1 MPQILGRNSI
11 LHILDN
17 AGTSRNISGDLNNVV
32 LSWTRANAVMT
43 TFGKDTEQR
52 IAGVRDA
59 TLTAAAI
66 WNSDDNV
73 IDDIMDDLLSGST
86 ITLVKF
92 MPGGST
98 AGCPLY
104 TACMLLNQYQV
115 TAPLAG
121 AVAAAFTFEMANG
134 SMSASTV

>member
-11 LHILDN
+11 LHIWDN
-17 AGTSRNISGDLNNVV
+17 AGTSRNVSGDLNNIV
-32 LSWTRANAVMT
+32 LSWTRANADMT
-43 TFGKDTEQR
+43 TFGKDTTQR

-66 WNSDDNV
+66 WNTGTGN

-86 ITLVKF
+86 ITLMKF

-98 AGCPLY
+98 AGCPVY
-104 TACMLLNQYQV
+104 SACMLVNQYQV

-121 AVAAAFTFEMANG
+121 AVAAAFTMEMAAG